1 MLRLL
6 FLVAAAT
13 AFETALRPV
22 AQSHVSRAVT
32 LDASKQFEDGTARAG
47 GRRRFFEKLGGTA
60 SGLAALTASTVT
72 GAPSSAGAIVF
83 LDPARYG
90 DQELRKA
97 AIAKLK
103 TRVREEILKDP
114 SLGPAFFKLALS
126 DALSYDAK
134 TNNGGPDGS
143 VLAAVRGTPAG
154 EVGAQL
160 KQVAQVIQE
169 SQQALKRT
177 NALTF
182 ADLVALSG
190 AEAIEA
196 IGGPDMLVQL
206 GRTDGALASRK
217 GAAVGEVTTTSKGG
231 TGVLPIDWNDPEPKA
246 VLAAFERSG
255 LTERETAVLLGVL
268 LTLETSEMKPDTDML
283 NSGKGKAAKRGQM
296 GRALSEKELRLG
308 GGLSYEPEGDEEP
321 SVEKFAGDI
330 DDFLIVDS
338 YGTKDERYGKRVKS
352 GVTAKEFNK
361 VIKNVVDK
369 LKKNDKFRGDNWI
382 EATLVATPGMRS
394 VIAKYAEQ
402 NLTYLKDVG
411 KTYDRVTQLGGVYTG
426 GKYDSLL
433 SGREKEKLGSF

>member
-1 MLRLL
+1 
-6 FLVAAAT
+6 
-13 AFETALRPV
+13 
-22 AQSHVSRAVT
+22 
-32 LDASKQFEDGTARAG
+32 
-47 GRRRFFEKLGGTA
+47 
-60 SGLAALTASTVT
+60 
-72 GAPSSAGAIVF
+72 
-83 LDPARYG
+83 
-90 DQELRKA
+90 
-97 AIAKLK
+97 
-103 TRVREEILKDP
+103 
-114 SLGPAFFKLALS
+114 
-126 DALSYDAK
+126 
-134 TNNGGPDGS
+134 
-143 VLAAVRGTPAG
+143 
-154 EVGAQL
+154 
-160 KQVAQVIQE
+160 
-169 SQQALKRT
+169 
-177 NALTF
+177 
-182 ADLVALSG
+182 
-190 AEAIEA
+190 
-196 IGGPDMLVQL
+196 
-206 GRTDGALASRK
+206 
-217 GAAVGEVTTTSKGG
+217 
-231 TGVLPIDWNDPEPKA
+231 